1 MEELNG
7 IPKFEIIK
15 IGLSEIDQLRE
26 ISIVTFVET
35 FKESNTENNLQQFLN
50 EAYSQDQLKS
60 ELEKPNS
67 EFYFA
72 KFGDEIM
79 GYLKINHGEAQK
91 ESIGQNTLE
100 VERIYVLKKFHGKKI
115 GQFLLNYALEIAKKK
130 NIDWV
135 WLGVWEHNQRAINFY
150 IKNGFVQFDQHI
162 FTVGDD
168 DQIDILMKLKVD
180 KSKSYFR
187 PI

>member
-1 MEELNG
+1 
-7 IPKFEIIK
+7 
-15 IGLSEIDQLRE
+15 
-26 ISIVTFVET
+26 
-35 FKESNTENNLQQFLN
+35 
-50 EAYSQDQLKS
+50 
-60 ELEKPNS
+60 
-67 EFYFA
+67 
-72 KFGDEIM
+72 M

-150 IKNGFVQFDQHI
+150 LKNGFVQFDQHI